1 MGAALDLLIG
11 EQGKEALDLV
21 DPRRGCRREVHMPAE
36 PFGEPVA
43 DQFGLM
49 ARGIVHDDVNVEIG
63 GHMLFDGVEEAAE
76 FLRPVARHA
85 FADDGSGLYVEGG
98 KQRGRP
104 VPLVVMGVPF
114 GLPGSHR
121 EQRLGAIQRLDLR
134 FLIDAEHQ
142 RVVRRVEI
150 EADNVAH
157 PGSGPGQALVKRV
170 LQWVAAA
177 GIVSNV
183 VVTTSA
189 IFSSPIL
196 RGAPGRGSS
205 ARPSNRLAANRWRQ
219 VATVRRLTP
228 SCAAIARLVVPSAAK
243 STISARIASARE
255 IFRRRVRASSSRRSA
270 SSNSMRTAD
279 FQAIPTSL
287 TGADAEGST

>member
-1 MGAALDLLIG
+1 
-11 EQGKEALDLV
+11 
-21 DPRRGCRREVHMPAE
+21 MPAE

-104 VPLVVMGVPF
+104 VPLIVMGVPF
-114 GLPGSHR
+114 DLPGSHR
-121 EQRLGAIQRLDLR
+121 EQRLGAIQRLKVSLR
-134 FLIDAEHQ
+134 CGCSENARQ
-142 RVVRRVEI
+142 MRCTVETDKPEALAI
-150 EADNVAH
+150 E
-157 PGSGPGQALVKRV
+157 RV

-287 TGADAEGST
+287 TGTDAVGST